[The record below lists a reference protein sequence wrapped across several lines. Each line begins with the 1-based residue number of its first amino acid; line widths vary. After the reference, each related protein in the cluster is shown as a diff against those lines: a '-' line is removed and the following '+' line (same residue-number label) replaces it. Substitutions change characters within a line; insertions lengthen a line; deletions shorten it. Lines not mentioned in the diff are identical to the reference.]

1 MKEEEMINLPGTSLN
16 TSIFV
21 LMAKSH
27 SSSDN
32 EGAGGRALSGHGRNH
47 ITATFSTRGNE
58 MTRLS
63 LQLEASPAQLPRSVL
78 MF

>member
-1 MKEEEMINLPGTSLN
+1 MPGNVLN
-16 TSIFV
+16 SNIFV

-27 SSSDN
+27 SSLLIMKVL
-32 EGAGGRALSGHGRNH
+32 GGRALSVGMGEPHNRLYP
-47 ITATFSTRGNE
+47 FSTRGNE

-63 LQLEASPAQLPRSVL
+63 PPTCAYPARLPCPVL